1 MAKKRQPAWKRVK
14 VNLPGGFVSVGDL
27 RTLLVAIE
35 SVGIRTVKIGARQQI
50 LFAATSEQLEEL
62 TYDLLNQE
70 LLHEVVNDY
79 YPNIVS
85 SYVSDGIFNQSRWLR
100 EGIYKDILSSFEFVP
115 KLKVNIVDA
124 NQSLVPY
131 YTGNLNFVSSDVGN
145 FWHVFIRWPKTN
157 QLFEWSSLV
166 YSMDIGEICRQLE
179 KLIVQGDGLP
189 KAGGR
194 ALGASLEAKV
204 KEAVQFHC
212 QNSARPLVES
222 EFRLPYYEGLNRY
235 DDKFWLGIYRPDE
248 TYTVSFLLDVC
259 SACQTSRIGQLY
271 TTPWR
276 SLIIKDIRQEDRTVW
291 DYILDKHRVNLRH
304 ASNELNWQLEDWCE
318 SALKLKR
325 SIVRYFDR
333 MNIRTYRLC
342 FGIKIGT
349 NSGIW
354 GSIILKDTTGGGKEP
369 CFDVLHTKD
378 FNANSRTLIPYK
390 QGVAQQLLPRVLE
403 ELCDKFY
410 DLAVDDG
417 LSADHSTAYL
427 PEAPETL
434 PAHQQFQCT
443 HCLSIYDAAYGDAL
457 MAVPP
462 GLEFADLPADY
473 ACGVCGAPKEDFN
486 PIHRTDKTS
495 ATH

>member
-1 MAKKRQPAWKRVK
+1 MAKHIQPVWKRVK
-14 VNLPGGFVSVGDL
+14 VNLPGGFVSIGDL
-27 RTLLVAIE
+27 RTLLEAIE
-35 SVGIRTVKIGARQQI
+35 SVGIHAVKIGNRQQL
-50 LFAATSEQLEEL
+50 LFAATAEQLDEL

-100 EGIYKDILSSFEFVP
+100 EGIYKDILASFEFVP

-131 YTGNLNFVSSDVGN
+131 YTGNLNFVSSDIGN
-145 FWHVFIRWPKTN
+145 FWHVFVRWPKAN

-166 YSMDIGEICRQLE
+166 YSMDIAEVCRQLE
-179 KLIVQGDGLP
+179 KLILQGDGLP
-189 KAGGR
+189 KTGVR
-194 ALGASLEAKV
+194 VRGASLETKV
-204 KEAVQFHC
+204 KEAVSFHS
-212 QNSARPLVES
+212 QEPGRPLVES
-222 EFRLPYYEGLNRY
+222 EFRLPYYEGFNRY
-235 DDKFWLGIYRPDE
+235 EDKFWLGIYRPDE

-259 SACQTSRIGQLY
+259 DACQTSRIGQLY

-276 SLIIKDIRQEDRTVW
+276 SLIIKDIRQEDRMVW

-318 SALKLKR
+318 PALKLKR

-333 MNIRTYRLC
+333 LNIRTYRLC

-354 GSIILKDTTGGGKEP
+354 GSIILKDTTGGSKEP
-369 CFDVLHTKD
+369 CFDVLHTED
-378 FNANSRTLIPYK
+378 FNANARILIPYK
-390 QGVAQQLLPRVLE
+390 QGVPQQSLPHVLKQ
-403 ELCDKFY
+403 LCDNYY
-410 DLAVDDG
+410 DSTIEGG
-417 LSADHSTAYL
+417 LSSTRPAAHL
-427 PEAPETL
+427 SEAPEGVPTH
-434 PAHQQFQCT
+434 PRFQCT

-457 MAVPP
+457 AAVPP
-462 GLEFADLPADY
+462 GLAFTDLPTDY
-473 ACGVCGAPKEDFN
+473 TCGLCGAPKKDFKLWN
-486 PIHRTDKTS
+486 YISH
-495 ATH
+495 